1 MHTLSIGS
9 APGTTSDKLLAA
21 ISEETGGLH
30 QHTCVPQV
38 ELEGFLANSLVEA
51 LKGNTVELVG
61 YETGTLL
68 SNPSGEHHFPIN
80 GSATRAA
87 FLLSWS
93 GGTGEDL
100 ILHVF
105 APDGRELPTDLTG
118 VSFARTA
125 LRFPLFLGG
134 RDPEAFA
141 GTWRVVVERRKPGN
155 APILYRTYLLVD
167 DAALEYDLTVRP
179 SLLKPGLPLLLRA
192 RVTESSRAVRPKMV
206 RATVQ
211 RPRVAVGDLVRQ
223 SKVTDADRARIARQL
238 NQRELLVSPV
248 AATWEAV
255 FRNPKNA
262 PALQPIVDQVELFDD
277 GRPEHGDDRPG
288 DGIYNALYRE
298 TKVPGEYQVEFEIA
312 GESRLNGSF
321 KRTRTASATV
331 AIREVP
337 ETRVDVKLAH
347 CFWRRGAKVSVTL
360 APQDRSGIWLGPG
373 YADRIQVSIQG
384 GKPQG
389 PVLDRLDGTYTQDLW
404 VPRVKDLKEVEV
416 RVLETTVRVPVVVR

>member
-9 APGTTSDKLLAA
+9 APGTVYDQLLAA
-21 ISEETGGLH
+21 IAEETGGLH

-38 ELEGFLANSLVEA
+38 ELESFLANSLVEA
-51 LKGNTVELVG
+51 LKGDTVELVG

-68 SNPSGEHHFPIN
+68 TEARAEHRFPIN

-93 GGTGEDL
+93 GGAGEDL

-118 VSFARTA
+118 ASFARTA

-141 GTWRVVVERRKPGN
+141 GNWRVVVERRKPGN

-167 DAALEYDLTVRP
+167 DAALEYDLTIRP
-179 SLLKPGLPLLLRA
+179 SLLEPGRPLPLHA
-192 RVTESSRAVRPKMV
+192 RITEGSRAVHPKTV
-206 RATVQ
+206 RATIR

-223 SKVTDADRARIARQL
+223 SKVTDADRARIAKQL

-248 AATWEAV
+248 SATWEAV
-255 FRNPKNA
+255 FRDPKNA

-277 GRPEHGDDRPG
+277 GRPEHGDDKAG
-288 DGIYNALYRE
+288 DGLYGALYRE

-312 GESRLNGSF
+312 GESRLNGPF

-337 ETRVDVKLAH
+337 ETHVDIKLVH
-347 CFWRRGAKVSVTL
+347 CLWRRGAKVNVTL

-373 YADRIQVSIQG
+373 YADRIQVSIENG
-384 GKPQG
+384 RPTG
-389 PVLDRLDGTYTQDLW
+389 PLLDRLDGTYTQDLW
-404 VPRVKDLKEVEV
+404 VPRIKDLKEVEV